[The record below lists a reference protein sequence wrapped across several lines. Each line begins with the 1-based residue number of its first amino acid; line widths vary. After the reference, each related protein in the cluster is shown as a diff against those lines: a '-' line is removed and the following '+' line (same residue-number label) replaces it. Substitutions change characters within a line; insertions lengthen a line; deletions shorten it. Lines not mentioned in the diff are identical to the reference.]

1 MLNFDY
7 GMDNGRKF
15 EAKECVRMTSVG
27 CTSEPLAN
35 ALVFLNNN
43 DLRGFTD
50 IINTVDVES
59 NAGNADHWI
68 NQPTDDAG
76 TTLLEHA
83 ILQKKTKFVEQL
95 VKAGARLDIV
105 SQGSGFAP
113 PHLAIDKGDPALL
126 KLVLSDQDNSDV
138 NIKSA
143 DFKRGI
149 SPLHLAAEKSNLECM
164 KILLEFEE
172 IDVDSK
178 DIKGVLTPLLLAIK
192 AKNEEAVKLLIENGA
207 CLDVKAGRLTIRQY
221 LQESF
226 PGLDPTTI
234 KVKKSREVILNLKD
248 KVFTLLKDTELG
260 QHDYGSKLSNFKTYM
275 KFIRTLQEQNTLDS
289 VFDLACKKGLHEHVE
304 LLLRKGAN
312 PNTVNKPVLEA
323 AFFGHHQVIRLL
335 KLYHANFCVTT
346 GSRETVLHLVL
357 KMQSDFGSKINYEKT
372 LDELLDPGNIQLV
385 DQMKSIINKKDD
397 RSNTALHYATQK
409 WSQATVRKLLEIGAN
424 IGIKNHWAEIPISK
438 IRPETMESFLSEFCI
453 ASEGDV
459 VHENFAIT
467 FKYDF
472 LAPNIDSLPDKY
484 RDHGQDAEEK
494 QDLITSSEAPPS
506 HALPETEPLWYMS
519 QSKEHRHLLKHPV
532 ITSFLWYK
540 WQRIRRY
547 FNRNLRFFST
557 FVFLLTWYIFG
568 HYGGITNSKAP
579 DLFWYV
585 SFIVFS
591 CVMFLFILKDW
602 TAEIKNYQKNQKLKL
617 SGESTENRCCLITSL
632 FFSSWIEAIFI
643 VVLILVIIIGSSCL
657 KFILFGFIVLLVL
670 REGFEMLVSM
680 KRYLSSFENWI
691 EFTIIILA
699 SVILFTEGTNIE
711 LNRHFSAI
719 IIVLSWA
726 ELIVM
731 IGRHP
736 KLKDYNI
743 YVTMFLR
750 VLKTFIFFL
759 TWYCLFIIAFG
770 LGFFILLHKDISETG
785 STNGTEDSE
794 EYVFFNKA
802 WLSLVKT
809 TTMFVGELEFSDIP
823 INLDSD
829 LAPIAY
835 IFFLSFVFLIVV
847 VLMNLL
853 NGLAVSDTG
862 LIREKAEIFSYRS
875 QVETISTFESML
887 LGDPFDFLSNVPA
900 MLSNL
905 PSCSLLRQLYRN
917 KTLKRIFTTIGA
929 TEILLFYKFLPTKSI
944 TIHPNQ
950 RENECTCL
958 RVDEIGRS
966 IVAAAKEIVIKQQKA
981 EVTDEEES
989 VAEKVNALQTQVD
1002 RLESNINLILTK
1014 LNKI

>member
-1 MLNFDY
+1 
-7 GMDNGRKF
+7 
-15 EAKECVRMTSVG
+15 
-27 CTSEPLAN
+27 
-35 ALVFLNNN
+35 
-43 DLRGFTD
+43 
-50 IINTVDVES
+50 
-59 NAGNADHWI
+59 
-68 NQPTDDAG
+68 
-76 TTLLEHA
+76 
-83 ILQKKTKFVEQL
+83 
-95 VKAGARLDIV
+95 
-105 SQGSGFAP
+105 
-113 PHLAIDKGDPALL
+113 
-126 KLVLSDQDNSDV
+126 
-138 NIKSA
+138 
-143 DFKRGI
+143 
-149 SPLHLAAEKSNLECM
+149 
-164 KILLEFEE
+164 
-172 IDVDSK
+172 
-178 DIKGVLTPLLLAIK
+178 
-192 AKNEEAVKLLIENGA
+192 
-207 CLDVKAGRLTIRQY
+207 
-221 LQESF
+221 
-226 PGLDPTTI
+226 
-234 KVKKSREVILNLKD
+234 
-248 KVFTLLKDTELG
+248 
-260 QHDYGSKLSNFKTYM
+260 M
-275 KFIRTLQEQNTLDS
+275 KFIRTLQEQNTLDA
-289 VFDLACKKGLHEHVE
+289 VFDLACKKGLHDHVE
-304 LLLRKGAN
+304 LLLQKGAN

-346 GSRETVLHLVL
+346 SSRETVLHLVL
-357 KMQSDFGSKINYEKT
+357 KMQSDFGSKINYEKS
-372 LDELLDPGNIQLV
+372 LNELLDPGHEHLV

-397 RSNTALHYATQK
+397 RSNTALHYATQQ
-409 WSQATVRKLLEIGAN
+409 WSQATVRKLLEMGGN

-438 IRPETMESFLSEFCI
+438 IRPETMESFLSEFCLV
-453 ASEGDV
+453 SEGDV

-484 RDHGQDAEEK
+484 RDHPQDAEEK
-494 QDLITSSEAPPS
+494 QDLITSPEVPPS

-557 FVFLLTWYIFG
+557 FVFLLTWYIFS
-568 HYGGITNSKAP
+568 HYGGITNTKAP
-579 DLFWYV
+579 DLFWYF

-602 TAEIKNYQKNQKLKL
+602 TAEIKNYQRNQKLKL
-617 SGESTENRCCLITSL
+617 TGESTESSCCLIMNL
-632 FFSSWIEAIFI
+632 FFSSWIEAIFM

-657 KFILFGFIVLLVL
+657 KFILFGFIILLVL
-670 REGFEMLVSM
+670 RECFEMLVSM

-699 SVILFTEGTNIE
+699 SIILFTEGNNFE
-711 LNRHFSAI
+711 LNRHFAAI

-743 YVTMFLR
+743 YVTMFLK

-770 LGFFILLHKDISETG
+770 LGFFILLHKDMSETG
-785 STNGTEDSE
+785 SPNGTEDSE

-835 IFFLSFVFLIVV
+835 IFFLIFVFLIVV

-900 MLSNL
+900 MLSNF

-917 KTLKRIFTTIGA
+917 RTLKRLFTTIGA
-929 TEILLFYKFLPTKSI
+929 TEILLFYKFLPTKSV
-944 TIHPNQ
+944 TIRPNQ
-950 RENECTCL
+950 RENDCTCL
-958 RVDEIGRS
+958 SVDEIGRS
-966 IVAAAKEIVIKQQKA
+966 IVTAAKEIVIKQQNA
-981 EVTDEEES
+981 EGIEDEEN

-1014 LNKI
+1014 LDKM

>member
-7 GMDNGRKF
+7 GMENGKKF
-15 EAKECVRMTSVG
+15 EVKECVRMTSVG
-27 CTSEPLAN
+27 CISEPLAN
-35 ALVFLNNN
+35 ASIFLKNN

-50 IINTVDVES
+50 IINNADVES
-59 NAGNADHWI
+59 NAGKAEHWI

-76 TTLLEHA
+76 TTLLESS
-83 ILQKKTKFVEQL
+83 ILLQKTRFVEQL
-95 VKAGARLDIV
+95 VKAGARLDLV
-105 SQGSGFAP
+105 SLASGFAP
-113 PHLAIDKGDPALL
+113 PHLAIEKGEAHLL
-126 KLVLSDQDNSDV
+126 KVVLSDQDNSDV

-149 SPLHLAAEKSNLECM
+149 SPLHLAAEKGSLECM
-164 KILLEFEE
+164 KILLDFEE

-178 DIKGVLTPLLLAIK
+178 DIKGVQTPILLAIK
-192 AKNEEAVKLLIENGA
+192 SKNEEAVKLLIENGA
-207 CLDVKAGRLTIRQY
+207 CLDLKAGRLTIREY
-221 LQESF
+221 LKESF
-226 PGLDPTTI
+226 PNLDPTKI
-234 KVKKSREVILNLKD
+234 RVKKSREVILNLKD
-248 KVFTLLKDTELG
+248 KVFSLLKETELH

-275 KFIRTLQEQNTLDS
+275 KFIRNLKEQNVLDS

-312 PNTVNKPVLEA
+312 PNTATKPVLEA
-323 AFFGHHQVIRLL
+323 AFFGHHLVLRQL
-335 KLYHANFCVTT
+335 KLYNANFCVTT
-346 GSRETVLHLVL
+346 GSKETVLHLVL
-357 KMQSDFGSKINYEKT
+357 KMQSDFGSKFNYEKS
-372 LDELLDPGNIQLV
+372 LDELLDPSNSQVV

-397 RSNTALHYATQK
+397 RSNTSLHYATQK
-409 WSQATVRKLLEIGAN
+409 WSQATVRKLLELGAN
-424 IGIKNHWAEIPISK
+424 IGIKNHWDEIPISK
-438 IRPETMESFLSEFCI
+438 IRPETMENFLSEFCLT
-453 ASEGDV
+453 SDGDV

-484 RDHGQDAEEK
+484 KDYSQDSEEK
-494 QDLITSSEAPPS
+494 QDLITSGETPPT

-557 FVFLLTWYIFG
+557 FVFLLTWYIFRN
-568 HYGGITNSKAP
+568 YGGMANSKAP
-579 DLFWYV
+579 DLVWYGF
-585 SFIVFS
+585 FIFFS
-591 CVMFLFILKDW
+591 CVMFFFILKDW
-602 TAEIKNYQKNQKLKL
+602 TAEIKNYQRNQKLKHA
-617 SGESTENRCCLITSL
+617 GPNNESSCCLITSL

-643 VVLILVIIIGSSCL
+643 VILILVIIIGSSCL
-657 KFILFGFIVLLVL
+657 KFVLMGFLILLVV

-691 EFTIIILA
+691 EIAILVLA
-699 SVILFTEGTNIE
+699 STILLTEGSNFE
-711 LNRHFSAI
+711 LNRHLAAI
-719 IIVLSWA
+719 SIVLSWA
-726 ELIVM
+726 ELIVL

-736 KLKDYNI
+736 KLKEYNI
-743 YVTMFLR
+743 YVTMFLK
-750 VLKTFIFFL
+750 VLKTFIFFF

-770 LGFFILLHKDISETG
+770 LGFFILLHNDAVDPSAQ
-785 STNGTEDSE
+785 NGTQSSD

-829 LAPIAY
+829 LAPVAY
-835 IFFLSFVFLIVV
+835 AFFLSFVFLIVV

-917 KTLKRIFTTIGA
+917 RTLKKLFTTLGA
-929 TEILLFYKFLPTKSI
+929 TEILLFYKFLPNKSV
-944 TIHPNQ
+944 TIRPNE
-950 RENECTCL
+950 RENDCSCL

-966 IVAAAKEIVIKQQKA
+966 IVAAAKEIVIKQQRA
-981 EVTDEEES
+981 EVSDEEC
-989 VAEKVNALQTQVD
+989 VADKVNALQAQVD
-1002 RLESNINLILTK
+1002 RLESNIDLILKK
-1014 LNKI
+1014 LDKI

>member
-7 GMDNGRKF
+7 GMDNGKKF
-15 EAKECVRMTSVG
+15 EVKECVRMTSVG
-27 CTSEPLAN
+27 CASEPQAN
-35 ALVFLNNN
+35 ALIFLKSN
-43 DLRGFTD
+43 DLRSFTD
-50 IINTVDVES
+50 IINNADVES
-59 NAGNADHWI
+59 NAVNADHWI
-68 NQPTDDAG
+68 NQPADDAG
-76 TTLLEHA
+76 ATLLESA
-83 ILQKKTKFVEQL
+83 ILLQKTKFVEQL
-95 VKAGARLDIV
+95 VKAGARLDLV
-105 SQGSGFAP
+105 SQASGFAP
-113 PHLAIDKGDPALL
+113 PHLAIEKGDANLL
-126 KLVLSDQDNSDV
+126 KLVLSDQENSDV

-149 SPLHLAAEKSNLECM
+149 SPLHLAAEKSNTECM
-164 KILLEFEE
+164 KILLDFEE

-178 DIKGVLTPLLLAIK
+178 DIKGVQTPILFAIK
-192 AKNEEAVKLLIENGA
+192 SKNEEAVKLLIENGA
-207 CLDVKAGRLTIRQY
+207 CLDLKAGRLTIREY
-221 LQESF
+221 LKENF
-226 PGLDPTTI
+226 PHLDPTKI
-234 KVKKSREVILNLKD
+234 RVKKSREVMLNLKD
-248 KVFTLLKDTELG
+248 KVFSLLKDTELN
-260 QHDYGSKLSNFKTYM
+260 QHDYGSKLANFKTYM
-275 KFIRTLQEQNTLDS
+275 RFIRNLREENVLDS

-304 LLLRKGAN
+304 LLLRKGVN
-312 PNTVNKPVLEA
+312 PNTVTKPVLEA
-323 AFFGHHQVIRLL
+323 AFFGHHQVL
-335 KLYHANFCVTT
+335 KHLKAYNANFCVST
-346 GSRETVLHLVL
+346 GSKETILHLVL
-357 KMQSDFGSKINYEKT
+357 KMQSDFGSKLNYDKCLE
-372 LDELLDPGNIQLV
+372 ELIDPANPQV
-385 DQMKSIINKKDD
+385 FDQIKSIINKKDD

-409 WSQATVRKLLEIGAN
+409 WSQATVRKLLEMGAN
-424 IGIKNHWAEIPISK
+424 IGIKNHWDEIPISK
-438 IRPETMESFLSEFCI
+438 IRPETMENFLSEFCLT
-453 ASEGDV
+453 SDGDV

-484 RDHGQDAEEK
+484 QDYNQDSEEK
-494 QDLITSSEAPPS
+494 QDLITSNENLPS

-557 FVFLLTWYIFG
+557 FVFLLTWYIFRN
-568 HYGGITNSKAP
+568 YGGMANSKAP
-579 DLFWYV
+579 DLVWYGF
-585 SFIVFS
+585 FILFS
-591 CVMFLFILKDW
+591 CVMFFFILKDW
-602 TAEIKNYQKNQKLKL
+602 TAEIKNYQRNQKLKHAGTNQD
-617 SGESTENRCCLITSL
+617 SSCCLITSL
-632 FFSSWIEAIFI
+632 FFSSWIEAIFVVILLLVI
-643 VVLILVIIIGSSCL
+643 VVGSSCL
-657 KFILFGFIVLLVL
+657 KFVLFGFLILLVL

-691 EFTIIILA
+691 EVAIVILA
-699 SVILFTEGTNIE
+699 STILLTEGANFE
-711 LNRHFSAI
+711 LNRHLAAI
-719 IIVLSWA
+719 SIVLSWA
-726 ELIVM
+726 ELIVL

-736 KLKDYNI
+736 KLKEYNI
-743 YVTMFLR
+743 YVTMFLK
-750 VLKTFIFFL
+750 VLKTFIFFF
-759 TWYCLFIIAFG
+759 TWYSLFIIAFG
-770 LGFFILLHKDISETG
+770 LGFFILLHNDVSNPNAI
-785 STNGTEDSE
+785 NGTESSE

-829 LAPIAY
+829 LAPVAY
-835 IFFLSFVFLIVV
+835 AFFLSFVFLIVV

-917 KTLKRIFTTIGA
+917 RTLKKLFNTLGA
-929 TEILLFYKFLPTKSI
+929 TEILLFYKFLPNKCI

-950 RENECTCL
+950 RGNDCACL

-966 IVAAAKEIVIKQQKA
+966 IVAAAKEIVIKQQRVELKS
-981 EVTDEEES
+981 EEN
-989 VAEKVNALQTQVD
+989 VGEKVDALQAQVD
-1002 RLESNINLILTK
+1002 RLETNIDLILKK